1 MTEKQDMISL
11 ADFLVVLVRYRWQF
25 IGVWVLVMA
34 LVVAYLS
41 FAEKSW
47 RLTGTIYVG
56 RFQSL
61 LLEEGEFV
69 AHKLEDYSFIKRALD
84 NAGIELDIPVTRLT
98 RLIRCDVL
106 NEIKKIDNVGQVKLT
121 VEYKDQQMTYEIFK
135 AITDQLIAEHQ
146 KMLDASVAIFDD
158 LIKDF
163 NHEEAVMRENLK
175 QDEMFAYSDPEKLQ
189 AAKSVPS
196 QLLAHHTVGEKRF
209 YLKDLVKDVSYLK
222 IEGHSATRSFVT
234 RLAAEPEVPD
244 EHFKP
249 KGMLTL
255 LLGAIFAT
263 MAATLMALALELWK
277 TNIGP
282 SLAKGA

>member
-1 MTEKQDMISL
+1 MTEKQDMLSL

-34 LVVAYLS
+34 LVVTYLA

-56 RFQSL
+56 RFQNL

-84 NAGIELDIPVTRLT
+84 GAGIKPDIPVTRLT
-98 RLIRCDVL
+98 RLVRCDVL

-146 KMLDASVAIFDD
+146 KMLDESVAIFDQ
-158 LIKDF
+158 LIEDF
-163 NHEEAVMRENLK
+163 NKEEQVMRENLK
-175 QDEMFAYSDPEKLQ
+175 QDEAFAYSDPDKLSSN
-189 AAKSVPS
+189 KTVPT

-234 RLAAEPEVPD
+234 RLAAAPEVPD

-255 LLGAIFAT
+255 LLGAVFAT

-277 TNIGP
+277 TTISP
-282 SLAKGA
+282 ALAKK